1 MTHIL
6 RTFPQY
12 TPSYIPWHQTIQSP
26 PKSWRAPTTPR
37 LLKQKRLEDHDENAD
52 FTHRAEMLL
61 QVLLRRCQQNMKID
75 IYSHGEPQEFSGGMD
90 PDGEHV

>member
-1 MTHIL
+1 ML
-6 RTFPQY
+6 E
-12 TPSYIPWHQTIQSP
+12 
-26 PKSWRAPTTPR
+26 
-37 LLKQKRLEDHDENAD
+37 QKRPEDRDENAA